1 MYSSRHVG
9 RVIST
14 SLFPPTGTVKVAGNS
29 GRSVYGDQTGLVGLT
44 AINRSLTVSQNVDDV
59 LASIPG
65 IHGKLNLNDEGL
77 LPVLAA

>member
-1 MYSSRHVG
+1 MLGASFLQVFSHQLVLLRWLGIQV
-9 RVIST
+9 V
-14 SLFPPTGTVKVAGNS
+14 L
-29 GRSVYGDQTGLVGLT
+29 YGDQTGLVGLT